1 MLTLQQM
8 EQQVDKYLLEFIEDD
23 KQIYLL
29 KTKGEV
35 VITCERALQWVEAG
49 IKDLDCRRKNE
60 MIELINEWIEE
71 KGGAR

>member
-23 KQIYLL
+23 KEIYLL

-35 VITCERALQWVEAG
+35 KITCERALQWIEAG
-49 IKDLDCRRKNE
+49 ITDLDCRRKNE
-60 MIELINEWIEE
+60 MIELINEWIQE